1 MASSPRFPATY
12 KQLPLDLGIEVE
24 KDVNG
29 IEMGVLE
36 NGMAYLTQSGLS
48 PSVARHGLP
57 SKRSPRS
64 GKTNFGL
71 DLQRGRSLYFS
82 DYLRQAGYD
91 EPTLFMEIQRNGST
105 HYAYPELVCMAF
117 IEFFAFEAQRAND
130 TALLNFRKLPGTASI
145 SSSMTPLGIHRSSTR
160 AAAALA
166 SSNRPSLA
174 SAAVSATTPWVV
186 GLDNKA
192 LASKRRNRSVA
203 AKETSGDLPRNKSST
218 ILLGQETGM

>member
-1 MASSPRFPATY
+1 MASSPRLPATY

-48 PSVARHGLP
+48 AICGAAR
-57 SKRSPRS
+57 SAIQEITKEWED
-64 GKTNFGL
+64 NFGL

-174 SAAVSATTPWVV
+174 SAAVSATHAMGGW
-186 GLDNKA
+186 
-192 LASKRRNRSVA
+192 SR
-203 AKETSGDLPRNKSST
+203 
-218 ILLGQETGM
+218 Q